1 MPKAQPH
8 LMTTKRNVSDI
19 SVTSSHLL
27 RFAFFTIFTILGLS
41 GIYAEEEKKPALLSE
56 AVDGEIARRQTQIL
70 EAEKIIA
77 DGDTFAES
85 GDFRI
90 SDFKNLFK
98 HSMGS
103 IHRRCQMMFWKHC
116 KTEIYQSCDIK
127 I

>member
-19 SVTSSHLL
+19 SVASSHLL

-77 DGDTFAES
+77 DGDTLLRAE
-85 GDFRI
+85 I
-90 SDFKNLFK
+90 SNQRFQNLFK

-103 IHRRCQMMFWKHC
+103 IHRRCQMMFETLQNRNLSKLR
-116 KTEIYQSCDIK
+116 Y
-127 I
+127 